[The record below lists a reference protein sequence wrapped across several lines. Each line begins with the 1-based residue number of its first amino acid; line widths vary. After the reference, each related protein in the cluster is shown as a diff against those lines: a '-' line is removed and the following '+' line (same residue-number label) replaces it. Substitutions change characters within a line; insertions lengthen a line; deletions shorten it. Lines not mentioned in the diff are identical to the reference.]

1 MEQEAKIFKYQTPDF
16 QGVKKS
22 MLLCN
27 SDLMKVMVQVVKEGG
42 ENNLHSHTGDDA
54 FWFVLRGA
62 VRFYGEGDKLIGEFK
77 RQEGILIP
85 RGFQYWF
92 ESASAEPLEILR
104 VTAKDQNVEN
114 KRVNHTP
121 LKDWQLEQG
130 RSGA

>member
-1 MEQEAKIFKYQTPDF
+1 MEQEAKIFKYQTPEF

-22 MLLCN
+22 MVVCN

-54 FWFVLRGA
+54 FWFVLSGA

-77 RQEGILIP
+77 PQEGILIP
-85 RGFQYWF
+85 RGFQYWL